1 MLKDPKYTPI
11 LTTNEICRS
20 GGCTSGGTYF
30 ESLNKYLRSKG
41 LNTRLVYGSKTAKS
55 DFYNALSNNQMILI
69 YVNGHFHVLSGLQD
83 GKIRIVEVGSKAK
96 SQKLYTYE
104 ELIALRGIKG
114 YIVVSR

>member
-1 MLKDPKYTPI
+1 
-11 LTTNEICRS
+11 
-20 GGCTSGGTYF
+20 
-30 ESLNKYLRSKG
+30 
-41 LNTRLVYGSKTAKS
+41 
-55 DFYNALSNNQMILI
+55 MILI